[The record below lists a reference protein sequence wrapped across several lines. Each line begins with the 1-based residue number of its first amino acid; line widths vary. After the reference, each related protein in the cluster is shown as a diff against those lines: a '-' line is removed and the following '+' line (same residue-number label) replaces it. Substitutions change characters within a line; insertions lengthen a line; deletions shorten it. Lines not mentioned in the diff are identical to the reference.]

1 MYICICK
8 GITEEQII
16 SLLKMGL
23 SRGEILRRLGVGD
36 DCGVCV
42 VNSLDGLI
50 KQYHEKNKN

>member
-23 SRGEILRRLGVGD
+23 SRGEVLRRLGVGE

-42 VNSLDGLI
+42 VQSVDKLI
-50 KQYHEKNKN
+50 KRYQENK